1 MIRKPFKEMQLSMLG
16 MGNMRLPTTEPR
28 GPIDGE
34 KAAAIIEHA
43 YRSGI
48 NYFDTAYRYHGGASE
63 PLVGRVL
70 SQFPRD
76 TWHLATKFPGHMMQV
91 VDGKIQLVG
100 YLAGERIESVAQIFE
115 DQLQRCG
122 VDYFDFYLLHNVCE
136 TSFDFYTNEAL
147 GVVDYL
153 VEQKKAGRIRH
164 LGFSAHGRAD
174 TIDKFLNWR
183 NDFEFVQLQLNYL
196 DWKLQDAARKYEVVT
211 RHGLPVVVMEPVRGG
226 RLADLKDAERAI
238 LAESGSD
245 ATPAA
250 WAFRYLQGL
259 PNVLVVLSG
268 MTTMAQL
275 EENLQIFDAMQ
286 PLNAQEQ
293 ALLARVTERM
303 TEMVPCTGCEYCL
316 EHCPQGLN
324 IPKLLSMYNEI
335 RFENPNT
342 LRFTLDA
349 MSPDEL
355 PGACIGCGACSTQ
368 CPQGID
374 IPDVMRKFD
383 ALLKQQA

>member
-1 MIRKPFKEMQLSMLG
+1 MIYKPFKGMQLSMLG
-16 MGNMRLPTTEPR
+16 MGNMRLPTIEPR
-28 GPIDGE
+28 GPIDEG

-76 TWHLATKFPGHMMQV
+76 TWYLATKFPGHMMQV

-100 YLAGERIESVAQIFE
+100 YLAGEQIDSVAQIFE
-115 DQLQRCG
+115 DQLRRCG
-122 VDYFDFYLLHNVCE
+122 VDCFDFYLLHNICE
-136 TSFDFYTNEAL
+136 TSFDFYTNEAI

-153 VEQKKAGRIRH
+153 IAQKKAGRIRH
-164 LGFSAHGRAD
+164 LGLSAHGRAD
-174 TIDKFLNWR
+174 TIDKFLSWR

-211 RHGLPVVVMEPVRGG
+211 RHGLPVIVMEPVRGG
-226 RLADLKDAERAI
+226 RLASLKDDEQAI
-238 LAESGSD
+238 LAESGK
-245 ATPAA
+245 AA
-250 WAFRYLQGL
+250 SAASWAFRYLQGL
-259 PNVLVVLSG
+259 PNVQVVLSG

-275 EENLQIFDAMQ
+275 EENLRIFEVMN
-286 PLNAQEQ
+286 PLDEGEQ

-303 TEMVPCTGCEYCL
+303 AEMVPCTGCEYCL
-316 EHCPQGLN
+316 EHCPQGLD

-335 RFENPNT
+335 RFENPNI

-355 PGACIGCGACSTQ
+355 PGACIGCGACAAQ

-383 ALLKQQA
+383 TLLKGLA